1 MFGQEQQGVFVLVG
15 VSVEEGGLNVGWGGK
30 MSAYIEAE
38 LDIKICRSQS

>member
-15 VSVEEGGLNVGWGGK
+15 VSVRERGLNVGWGGK

-38 LDIKICRSQS
+38 LDIKICRS